1 MNICRVETI
10 EVNVVERMWL
20 DKVQAM
26 CESIAREANHP
37 EIVGSAEL
45 AADCLNSLLAHVVV
59 NLTTERS

>member
-1 MNICRVETI
+1 MNIYCVETI

-26 CESIAREANHP
+26 CESIARDASHS

-45 AADCLNSLLAHVVV
+45 AADCLNSLLSHIVV
-59 NLTTERS
+59 NTDH